1 MSNARGVNARGALGR
16 YGEELAARRLTEAGM
31 TVLERNWR
39 CGRTGE
45 IDIVARDGDALVV
58 CEVKTRRA
66 GAFEHPMA
74 AVTPTKADR
83 LRGLAR
89 TLAAGTRRGPTGRRP
104 HRRRGR
110 RPPRARRTRRG
121 ARTGGGLM
129 GFARTC
135 SVALVGVEG
144 VIVEVQADLE
154 PGVAAFTLVGLPD
167 KSLTESKDRV
177 RAAVVNSGAE
187 WPQKKLTVGLSPASV
202 PKAGSGFDLAVA
214 CAVLG
219 ASERIDPRML
229 SDIVMIG
236 ELGLDGRVRPVRGIL
251 PAVLAAAEAGYE
263 QVVVPECAAAE
274 ASLVPGVSVLG
285 VRTLRQLI
293 AVLAD
298 EPVPDE
304 EPDEGRP
311 DPLMA
316 GLRLPGTGAATGMHT
331 VGAAQQDQGHDLADV
346 VGQLAARTAVEV
358 AAAGGHHL
366 FLEGPPGAGK
376 TMLAERLPAILPS
389 LAKEESLEVTAVHSV
404 AGLLPA
410 GKPLVDVPPYC
421 APHHSATMQALVGG
435 GQGVARPGAV
445 SLAHRGVLFLD
456 ETPEF
461 SSQALDAL
469 RQPLEAGHVV
479 IARSAGVVRF
489 PAKFLMVLAA
499 NPCPCGRFSRTDDL
513 CECPP
518 AAIRRYQARLSGPL
532 LDRVDLRVE
541 VDRVT
546 RSELSQS
553 AARGE
558 STAVVAERVR
568 AARERAALRLA
579 GTLWR
584 TNSEVPGRELRSRWH
599 AAPGA
604 MDEAE
609 RSLERGLL
617 TARGLDRVLRVA
629 WTIADLV
636 GHDRP
641 DAADV
646 NLALQLRT
654 GVPRGMPMA
663 IGALT

>member
-1 MSNARGVNARGALGR
+1 
-16 YGEELAARRLTEAGM
+16 
-31 TVLERNWR
+31 
-39 CGRTGE
+39 
-45 IDIVARDGDALVV
+45 
-58 CEVKTRRA
+58 
-66 GAFEHPMA
+66 
-74 AVTPTKADR
+74 
-83 LRGLAR
+83 
-89 TLAAGTRRGPTGRRP
+89 
-104 HRRRGR
+104 
-110 RPPRARRTRRG
+110 
-121 ARTGGGLM
+121 M

-144 VIVEVQADLE
+144 VVVEVQADLE

-167 KSLTESKDRV
+167 KSLTESRDRV
-177 RAAVVNSGAE
+177 RAAVVNSGGE

-219 ASERIDPRML
+219 ASERIDPRVL
-229 SDIVMIG
+229 ADIVMIG

-251 PAVLAAAEAGYE
+251 PAVLAAADAGYE

-304 EPDEGRP
+304 EPDEPGRP
-311 DPLMA
+311 DPLLA
-316 GLRLPGTGAATGMHT
+316 GLRVPGTGAATGMHSS
-331 VGAAQQDQGHDLADV
+331 GAAQQDHGHDLADV
-346 VGQLAARTAVEV
+346 VGQISARTAVEV

-376 TMLAERLPAILPS
+376 TMLAERLPAVLPR
-389 LAKEESLEVTAVHSV
+389 LAREESLEVTAVHSV
-404 AGLLPA
+404 AGLLPP
-410 GKPLVDVPPYC
+410 GKPLIDVAPYC

-435 GQGVARPGAV
+435 GAGVARPGAV
-445 SLAHRGVLFLD
+445 SLSHRGVLFLD

-461 SSQALDAL
+461 TSRALDAL

-499 NPCPCGRFSRTDDL
+499 NPCPCGRFSQTDDS

-518 AAIRRYQARLSGPL
+518 SAIRRYQARLSGPL
-532 LDRVDLRVE
+532 LDRVDLRVQ

-546 RSELSQS
+546 RDQL
-553 AARGE
+553 AVRGARGE
-558 STAVVAERVR
+558 STAMVADRVR
-568 AARERAALRLA
+568 AARERAAMRFA
-579 GTLWR
+579 GTPWR
-584 TNSEVPGRELRSRWH
+584 TNSDVPGRELRSRWH
-599 AAPGA
+599 AVSGA

-609 RSLERGLL
+609 RNLERGVL

-629 WTIADLV
+629 WTVADLA

-641 DAADV
+641 DATDV
-646 NLALQLRT
+646 ALALQLRT
-654 GVPRGMPMA
+654 GVPRGVPLA
-663 IGALT
+663 IGALA

>member
-1 MSNARGVNARGALGR
+1 
-16 YGEELAARRLTEAGM
+16 
-31 TVLERNWR
+31 
-39 CGRTGE
+39 
-45 IDIVARDGDALVV
+45 
-58 CEVKTRRA
+58 
-66 GAFEHPMA
+66 
-74 AVTPTKADR
+74 
-83 LRGLAR
+83 
-89 TLAAGTRRGPTGRRP
+89 
-104 HRRRGR
+104 
-110 RPPRARRTRRG
+110 
-121 ARTGGGLM
+121 M

-144 VIVEVQADLE
+144 VVVEVQADLE

-167 KSLTESKDRV
+167 KSLTESRDRV
-177 RAAVVNSGAE
+177 RAAVVNSGGE

-219 ASERIDPRML
+219 ASERIDPRVL
-229 SDIVMIG
+229 ADIVMIG

-251 PAVLAAAEAGYE
+251 PAVLAAADAGYE

-285 VRTLRQLI
+285 VRSLRQLI

-298 EPVPDE
+298 EPVPEE
-304 EPDEGRP
+304 EPDEPGRP
-311 DPLMA
+311 DPLLA
-316 GLRLPGTGAATGMHT
+316 GLRVPGTGAATGMHSA
-331 VGAAQQDQGHDLADV
+331 GAAQQDHGHDLADV
-346 VGQLAARTAVEV
+346 VGQLSARTAVEV

-376 TMLAERLPAILPS
+376 TMLAERLPAVLPR
-389 LAKEESLEVTAVHSV
+389 LAREESLEVTAVHSV
-404 AGLLPA
+404 AGLLPP
-410 GKPLVDVPPYC
+410 GKPLIDVAPYC

-435 GQGVARPGAV
+435 GPGIARPGAV
-445 SLAHRGVLFLD
+445 SLSHRGVLFLD

-461 SSQALDAL
+461 NTQALDAL

-499 NPCPCGRFSRTDDL
+499 NPCPCGRFSQTDDF

-518 AAIRRYQARLSGPL
+518 SAIRRYQARLSGPL
-532 LDRVDLRVE
+532 LDRVDLRVQ

-546 RSELSQS
+546 RDQLSQRG
-553 AARGE
+553 ARGE
-558 STAVVAERVR
+558 STEVVADRVR
-568 AARERAALRLA
+568 AARERAAMRFA
-579 GTLWR
+579 GTPWR
-584 TNSEVPGRELRSRWH
+584 TNSDVPGRELRSRWH
-599 AAPGA
+599 AVSGA

-609 RSLERGLL
+609 RNLERGVL

-629 WTIADLV
+629 WTVADLV

-641 DAADV
+641 DATDV
-646 NLALQLRT
+646 ALALQLRT
-654 GVPRGMPMA
+654 GVPRGVPMA

>member
-1 MSNARGVNARGALGR
+1 
-16 YGEELAARRLTEAGM
+16 
-31 TVLERNWR
+31 
-39 CGRTGE
+39 
-45 IDIVARDGDALVV
+45 
-58 CEVKTRRA
+58 
-66 GAFEHPMA
+66 
-74 AVTPTKADR
+74 
-83 LRGLAR
+83 
-89 TLAAGTRRGPTGRRP
+89 
-104 HRRRGR
+104 
-110 RPPRARRTRRG
+110 
-121 ARTGGGLM
+121 M

-144 VIVEVQADLE
+144 VVVEVQADLE

-167 KSLTESKDRV
+167 KSLSESRDRV
-177 RAAVVNSGAE
+177 RAAVVNSGGE

-219 ASERIDPRML
+219 AAERIDPRVL
-229 SDIVMIG
+229 ADIVMIG

-251 PAVLAAAEAGYE
+251 PAVLAAADAGYE

-285 VRTLRQLI
+285 VRSLRQLI

-304 EPDEGRP
+304 EPEEQGRP
-311 DPLMA
+311 DPLLA
-316 GLRLPGTGAATGMHT
+316 GLRVPGTGAATGMHSM
-331 VGAAQQDQGHDLADV
+331 GATEPDHGHDLADV
-346 VGQLAARTAVEV
+346 VGQISARTAVEV

-376 TMLAERLPAILPS
+376 TMLAERLPAILPR
-389 LAKEESLEVTAVHSV
+389 LRREESLEVTAVHSV
-404 AGLLPA
+404 AGLLPP
-410 GKPLVDVPPYC
+410 GKPLIDVAPYC

-435 GQGVARPGAV
+435 GAGIARPGAV
-445 SLAHRGVLFLD
+445 SLSHRGVLFLD

-461 SSQALDAL
+461 KSHALDAL

-499 NPCPCGRFSRTDDL
+499 NPCPCGRFSQTGDL

-518 AAIRRYQARLSGPL
+518 SVIRRYQVRLSGPL

-546 RSELSQS
+546 RAQLTERG
-553 AARGE
+553 ARGE
-558 STAVVAERVR
+558 STATVADRVR
-568 AARERAALRLA
+568 AARERASDRLA
-579 GTLWR
+579 GTPWR
-584 TNSEVPGRELRSRWH
+584 TNSEIPGRELRSRWY
-599 AAPGA
+599 AAIGA

-609 RSLERGLL
+609 RNLERGVL

-629 WTIADLV
+629 WTVADLV

-641 DAADV
+641 DATDV
-646 NLALQLRT
+646 ALALQLRT
-654 GVPRGMPMA
+654 GVPRGVPMA

>member
-1 MSNARGVNARGALGR
+1 
-16 YGEELAARRLTEAGM
+16 
-31 TVLERNWR
+31 
-39 CGRTGE
+39 
-45 IDIVARDGDALVV
+45 
-58 CEVKTRRA
+58 
-66 GAFEHPMA
+66 
-74 AVTPTKADR
+74 
-83 LRGLAR
+83 
-89 TLAAGTRRGPTGRRP
+89 
-104 HRRRGR
+104 
-110 RPPRARRTRRG
+110 
-121 ARTGGGLM
+121 M

-144 VIVEVQADLE
+144 VVVEVQADLE

-167 KSLTESKDRV
+167 KSLTESRDRV

-219 ASERIDPRML
+219 AAERIDPRIL
-229 SDIVMIG
+229 ADIVMIG

-251 PAVLAAAEAGYE
+251 PAVLAAADSGYE

-285 VRTLRQLI
+285 VRSLRQLI

-298 EPVPDE
+298 EPVPEE
-304 EPDEGRP
+304 EPVDAGRP
-311 DPLMA
+311 DPLLA
-316 GLRLPGTGAATGMHT
+316 GLRVPGTGAATGMHSM
-331 VGAAQQDQGHDLADV
+331 GAAQLDHGHDLCDV
-346 VGQLAARTAVEV
+346 VGQISARTAVEV
-358 AAAGGHHL
+358 SAAGGHHL

-376 TMLAERLPAILPS
+376 TMLAERLPAILPR
-389 LAKEESLEVTAVHSV
+389 LGRQESLEVTAVHSV
-404 AGLLPA
+404 AGLLPP
-410 GKPLVDVPPYC
+410 GKPLIDVAPYC

-435 GQGVARPGAV
+435 GQGIARPGAV
-445 SLAHRGVLFLD
+445 SLSHRGVLFLD

-461 SSQALDAL
+461 NSQALDAL

-489 PAKFLMVLAA
+489 PARFLMVLAA
-499 NPCPCGRFSRTDDL
+499 NPCPCGRFSVTNDL

-518 AAIRRYQARLSGPL
+518 SAIRRYQARLSGPL

-546 RSELSQS
+546 RAELTGL

-558 STAVVAERVR
+558 STATVADRVR
-568 AARERAALRLA
+568 EARARAADRLT
-579 GTLWR
+579 GTPWR
-584 TNSEVPGRELRSRWH
+584 TNSEIPGRELRSRWH
-599 AAPGA
+599 PASGA

-609 RSLERGLL
+609 RNLERGVL

-629 WTIADLV
+629 WTVADLV

-641 DAADV
+641 DATDV
-646 NLALQLRT
+646 ALALQLRT
-654 GVPRGMPMA
+654 GVPRGVPMA

>member
-1 MSNARGVNARGALGR
+1 
-16 YGEELAARRLTEAGM
+16 
-31 TVLERNWR
+31 
-39 CGRTGE
+39 
-45 IDIVARDGDALVV
+45 
-58 CEVKTRRA
+58 
-66 GAFEHPMA
+66 MA
-74 AVTPTKADR
+74 
-83 LRGLAR
+83 
-89 TLAAGTRRGPTGRRP
+89 
-104 HRRRGR
+104 
-110 RPPRARRTRRG
+110 
-121 ARTGGGLM
+121 
-129 GFARTC
+129 FARTC

-144 VIVEVQADLE
+144 VVVEVQADLE

-167 KSLTESKDRV
+167 KSLTESRDRV
-177 RAAVVNSGAE
+177 RAAVVNSGGE

-219 ASERIDPRML
+219 ASERIDPHVL
-229 SDIVMIG
+229 ADIVMIG

-251 PAVLAAAEAGYE
+251 PAVLAAADAGYV

-285 VRTLRQLI
+285 VRSLRQLI

-304 EPDEGRP
+304 EPHEPGRP
-311 DPLMA
+311 DPLLA
-316 GLRLPGTGAATGMHT
+316 GLRVPGTGAATGMHSA
-331 VGAAQQDQGHDLADV
+331 GAAQQDHGHDLADV
-346 VGQLAARTAVEV
+346 VGQTSARTAVEV

-376 TMLAERLPAILPS
+376 TMLAERLPAVLPR
-389 LAKEESLEVTAVHSV
+389 LAREESLEVTAVHSV
-404 AGLLPA
+404 AGLLPP
-410 GKPLVDVPPYC
+410 GKPLIDVAPYC

-435 GQGVARPGAV
+435 GPGIARPGAV
-445 SLAHRGVLFLD
+445 SLSHRGVLFLD

-461 SSQALDAL
+461 NTQALDAL

-499 NPCPCGRFSRTDDL
+499 NPCPCGRFSQTDDF

-518 AAIRRYQARLSGPL
+518 SAVRRYQARLSGPL
-532 LDRVDLRVE
+532 LDRVDLRVQ

-546 RSELSQS
+546 RDQL
-553 AARGE
+553 AGRGARGE
-558 STAVVAERVR
+558 STAVVADRVR
-568 AARERAALRLA
+568 AARERAAVRFT
-579 GTLWR
+579 GTPWR

-599 AAPGA
+599 AVPGA

-609 RSLERGLL
+609 RNLERGVL

-629 WTIADLV
+629 WTVADLV

-641 DAADV
+641 DATDV
-646 NLALQLRT
+646 ALALQLRT
-654 GVPRGMPMA
+654 GVPRGVPMA
-663 IGALT
+663 IGAPA